1 MTKMGIVAEMSCGEK
16 DFATIFS
23 ITSLVWLCI
32 SSYESNVFEID
43 EENFNIINL
52 SHKRIRFEF
61 DTVPSILGQ
70 RISFSML
77 LGMIH
82 HQFSHTHSRY
92 IKG

>member
-1 MTKMGIVAEMSCGEK
+1 MGIVSEMSCGEK

-23 ITSLVWLCI
+23 ITPLVRLCI